1 MVAHTNPTY
10 SQANWRERPAVAAV
24 LRGESGSL
32 FGSHP
37 DSGAQTITAF
47 SPIEGTSWGLLMEE
61 SWDEIANPWLRYTQ
75 VAPLALIP
83 ALVLAAGA
91 LYFALR
97 QIVQPLQRLDAQATR
112 LGWGEFDAIE
122 QPVGGIQEIRAL
134 QATLARMAG
143 RLQAAQAGMR
153 SYAATL
159 TRGQEEERARLARE
173 LHDETVQTLIALEHR
188 AHMLRRALERDPAAA
203 AGKADELTEMAA
215 GAVQEVRRVIRALRP
230 LFLDDLGW
238 LPAVQALVDD
248 LNRSG
253 SMTAALHVERPPSP
267 AGPGRRTDAVPHH
280 PGGVGQRGPAQ
291 QRPAGPGRSAIH

>member
-1 MVAHTNPTY
+1 
-10 SQANWRERPAVAAV
+10 
-24 LRGESGSL
+24 
-32 FGSHP
+32 
-37 DSGAQTITAF
+37 
-47 SPIEGTSWGLLMEE
+47 
-61 SWDEIANPWLRYTQ
+61 
-75 VAPLALIP
+75 
-83 ALVLAAGA
+83 
-91 LYFALR
+91 
-97 QIVQPLQRLDAQATR
+97 
-112 LGWGEFDAIE
+112 
-122 QPVGGIQEIRAL
+122 
-134 QATLARMAG
+134 
-143 RLQAAQAGMR
+143 MR

-253 SMTAALHVERPPSP
+253 SMTAALHVSGPPRRLDPAVELTLYRITQEALGNAARHSNAQQVQVAVQFTDGALELAVRDDGQGFAPPSRADELAS
-267 AGPGRRTDAVPHH
+267 AGHFGLVGMVERAQLVGASLQIESTPGRGTRIQVTLRTSEP
-280 PGGVGQRGPAQ
+280 
-291 QRPAGPGRSAIH
+291 S